1 MADDVTQGV
10 YHRVHFFEGQGRR
23 FTVRIRSD
31 RHGYSGRL
39 LERLSDEEVVPASLN
54 FPPQWEIDPTSFY
67 KDRRRL
73 RAELVRLI
81 NEELDAQRV
90 TRLSAEEA
98 LSAQDPFIRANLRG
112 WPNGYSGV
120 VEDDLV
126 DWIDVRPHWYA
137 E

>member
-10 YHRVHFFEGQGRR
+10 HHRVHFYETNGRR

-39 LERLSDEEVVPASLN
+39 LERPSDGYVVPASFN

-90 TRLSAEEA
+90 TRVDAAGSLHAE
-98 LSAQDPFIRANLRG
+98 DPFIRANLKG
-112 WPNGYSGV
+112 WPNGYPGVV
-120 VEDDLV
+120 VEDNLD
-126 DWIDVRPHWYA
+126 DWIEYRPHWHA
-137 E
+137 